1 MVTSAG
7 TMRGAEGG
15 NNGGGAPQGKLV
27 PGLTFETY
35 CEERAFES
43 S

>member
-7 TMRGAEGG
+7 TVRGAEGG
-15 NNGGGAPQGKLV
+15 NNGGAPQGRLV

-35 CEERAFES
+35 YEERAFES